1 MLVLI
6 LDQVFNLD
14 CLLVYLLVARFDM
27 GAVYFLLVGE
37 EELVGVRVLVLE
49 VVDCYLVAF
58 ETVQEGCGLLNLL
71 QLLSSNR

>member
-6 LDQVFNLD
+6 LDQVLNLD

-37 EELVGVRVLVLE
+37 EELVGVRVLVFE

-71 QLLSSNR
+71 QLLSSDR